1 VTELETRLAEDRA
14 LRDAALRLFKSDIAL
29 IRGDL
34 DERGLGARAKDR
46 LGGAALEVLD
56 EAVDYAESHRGWVA
70 AGAAAIVLWFARK
83 PILGWLADQ
92 LDAGETADGNAEP
105 GETAVRS
112 GRKAL
117 FNGDTQ

>member
-1 VTELETRLAEDRA
+1 VTELEARLAEDRA

-34 DERGLGARAKDR
+34 DARGLGARAKDR

-92 LDAGETADGNAEP
+92 LDGGGPGDDAAEP
-105 GETAVRS
+105 GETASRS
-112 GRKAL
+112 GGETL
-117 FNGDTQ
+117 SNGDTP